1 MYWDKISKD
10 REEKLG
16 NKIRPKQRGRNK
28 LLKKAE
34 KVLGKHIKFDE
45 V

>member
-1 MYWDKISKD
+1 MKTD
-10 REEKLG
+10 RSEKMMKRVKV
-16 NKIRPKQRGRNK
+16 NQRGRNK

-34 KVLGKHIKFDE
+34 KELGKHIKFDE

>member
-1 MYWDKISKD
+1 MYWDKILHD
-10 REEKLG
+10 RDEKLSK
-16 NKIRPKQRGRNK
+16 KIRPKQRGRNK

-34 KVLGKHIKFDE
+34 KELGKHIKFDE

>member
-1 MYWDKISKD
+1 MYWDKILRD
-10 REEKLG
+10 REEKLSKTV
-16 NKIRPKQRGRNK
+16 KIKQRGRNK

-34 KVLGKHIKFDE
+34 KELGKHIKFDE